1 MKELSRFLLGGHRVN
16 ALAKLLLVIFAGF
29 MTDVAPAQTVQQQ
42 AYLKANNAEYESLP
56 FYGSSGYS
64 AHGDNFGGSLAISGD
79 TLVVGAYRQ
88 DSAAI
93 GINEY
98 QRAHSGTAYV
108 FIRDGSGNWSQ
119 QAYLKADIPGTGDGF
134 GYSVAIS
141 GDTIVVGAPFEAS
154 AATGINGDQSDNA
167 ASESGAA
174 YVFTR
179 DGSGHWSQ
187 QAYLK
192 PSNTGSGDRFGS
204 SVAISGDTIVVGA
217 PWEDSAATGVN
228 GDQANN
234 AQSISGAAY
243 VFTRNGSIWSQQAY
257 LKADSNYEM
266 LFGRSVAISGD
277 DIVVGSIGMGHYA
290 HFAAGGY
297 PDYAAAGYVFT
308 RGESGNWLQQ
318 AMLQASANGTGG
330 SFSGSSVAIFEDTI
344 VVGAPSF
351 KVEDIAGAAF
361 VFKRSGAAWSQ
372 RDCLVASN
380 VAEGDLFGSS
390 VAIDDR
396 TILVGAVGEDSAATG
411 VNGNQNDDSATDSGA
426 VYAFMRNAAGRWS
439 QRAYLKASNTGV
451 HDSFGSAVA
460 ISGDTFIMGAF
471 EEDSA
476 PTGVNGDQAD
486 SPFADSG
493 AAYVFDSDLQNDWPV
508 GTAESVSGSP
518 TVIRG
523 GVSLAL
529 QAGSVVYSGDIIE
542 TGAADAVGLVFLDE
556 TSVLIAEN
564 ARFEIDEYFYE
575 PFTGENT
582 PHNKSHFSFLRG
594 LFVWTSGLIA
604 DHDRDD
610 VTLDTPLGFLGIRG
624 TAFSVEVLENGALTE
639 VAISV
644 TSGAVVFDNAWTEVS
659 TELAAGESLRAEAP
673 SPVPLSV
680 APAQR
685 VVSAAGGN
693 QDLAITPGGH
703 LWTWRVS
710 EGEAW
715 VSIED
720 PVNWPD
726 DSTLRYT
733 VSPNAE
739 PTPRRATL
747 TVTSGSFTATHEIHQ
762 VGMLTDEMP
771 PEIDLQF
778 PLADSVVS
786 NVSPIWLRADLR
798 DDTGLME
805 QVEISL
811 NGGSP
816 LAYDLRSGI
825 DVTEKSLYEEI
836 EPVSGENTLV
846 ITAHD
851 LAGNS
856 TTVTRHFTFEQRYWL
871 KLKSAYPP
879 TEDWGGDVTRRV
891 VPAKMARIGYSIW
904 MAEGHEYG
912 YVVLP
917 GCQWQVTAV
926 AEAGHWFSHWSGLP
940 AGADVSGHIVKF
952 TMPAED
958 VEHLTAHFI
967 ANPFVV
973 PAGEEHP
980 FLPPLVKPLFLG
992 VLLPDAGTGNA
1003 AVGMVT
1009 AAVVATKGSLSGKVS
1024 IDGKTLPFSGVL
1036 HGDGSVWFNAGRE
1049 RLTVL
1054 PLQGASVAMS
1064 LTASWSEAGLIFEA
1078 RVGEERWSVGLAKPV
1093 AYGGGELVPA
1103 GLLNQ
1108 ARGAKGYYTAVFPAK
1123 VQEPARDPSEFPQ
1136 GTGHAAFHL
1145 AKGGGLKMAGV
1156 LADGS
1161 KITAA
1166 SALVEGDV
1174 GPMFVALPTPGAPAS
1189 QRGGSLLGEWRFDPE
1204 VADSDVSGT
1213 NWLWYRAA
1221 ALTSAN
1227 KAQTYRAGWPEGLS
1241 LDPVGAQFDG
1251 VLSVQELLELPAAES
1266 MTGNAR
1272 LEFTEGGLVS
1282 VVEVTAFQV
1291 VGSKVNKIDRKD
1303 AGFSLSLNAKTGLL
1317 KGSFTPTWANPAR
1330 KLPAFQGVLL
1340 QKGENRGGWG
1350 FFLGNALGDLDPESG
1365 SMTLG
1370 AP

>member
-1 MKELSRFLLGGHRVN
+1 MN
-16 ALAKLLLVIFAGF
+16 AWSQRLLVSLVGLLA
-29 MTDVAPAQTVQQQ
+29 ASAHAQTVQQQ

-64 AHGDNFGGSLAISGD
+64 ADEDNFGCSMAISGD
-79 TLVVGAYRQ
+79 TLVIGAYRQ
-88 DSAAI
+88 DSAAV
-93 GINEY
+93 GVNEY

-108 FIRDGSGNWSQ
+108 FTRDGSGNWSQ
-119 QAYLKADIPGTGDGF
+119 QAYLKASNTGTGDGF

-141 GDTIVVGAPFEAS
+141 GDTIVVGAPFEDS
-154 AATGINGDQSDNA
+154 AATGVNGDQVDNTA
-167 ASESGAA
+167 GESGAA

-192 PSNTGSGDRFGS
+192 ASNTEAADNFGF
-204 SVAISGDTIVVGA
+204 SVAISGGTIVVGA
-217 PWEDSAATGVN
+217 PSEDSAATGVN
-228 GDQANN
+228 GDQTNN
-234 AQSISGAAY
+234 EQSISGSAY
-243 VFTRNGSIWSQQAY
+243 VFTRNGSTWSQRAY
-257 LKADSNYEM
+257 LKADSNYEFF
-266 LFGRSVAISGD
+266 FGRSVALSSEHI
-277 DIVVGSIGMGHYA
+277 IVGSLGMGHFA
-290 HFAAGGY
+290 HFTDGGY
-297 PDYAAAGYVFT
+297 PDYAAAGYVFA
-308 RGESGNWLQQ
+308 RGEGGGWFQQ
-318 AMLQASANGTGG
+318 AMLKASVNGAGG
-330 SFSGSSVAIFEDTI
+330 SFSNSSVAICDDMI
-344 VVGAPSF
+344 VVGAPSYR
-351 KVEDIAGAAF
+351 VEDEDIDGVAF
-361 VFKRSGAAWSQ
+361 VFERSGVAWIQ
-372 RDCLVASN
+372 RDCLRASN
-380 VAEGDLFGSS
+380 AGNLHDGDLFGSS
-390 VAIDDR
+390 VAIDGH
-396 TILVGAVGEDSAATG
+396 TILVGAVQEDSAASG
-411 VNGNQNDDSATDSGA
+411 VNGNQADNSAIDSGA
-426 VYAFMRNAAGRWS
+426 AYAFMRNAAGRWR
-439 QRAYLKASNTGV
+439 QRAYLKSSNTGA
-451 HDSFGSAVA
+451 HDSFGSSVA
-460 ISGDTFIMGAF
+460 IFGDTLVVGALQ
-471 EEDSA
+471 EDGA
-476 PTGVNGDQAD
+476 PNGTNGDQED
-486 SPFADSG
+486 SSFADSG
-493 AAYVFDSDLQNDWPV
+493 AAYVFDSDLQDEWPV
-508 GTAESVSGSP
+508 GSAESVTGSP
-518 TVIRG
+518 TVTRN
-523 GVSLAL
+523 GVGIPLKT
-529 QAGSVVYSGDIIE
+529 GDVVYSGDIIE
-542 TGAADAVGLVFLDE
+542 TGGADAVELALIDE
-556 TSVLIAEN
+556 TRISISEN
-564 ARFEIDEYFYE
+564 SKIEIDEYFYE

-582 PHNKSHFSFLRG
+582 PHNQSHFSFLRG
-594 LFVWTSGLIA
+594 LFVWTSGFIGER
-604 DHDRDD
+604 DPDD
-610 VTLDTPLGFLGIRG
+610 VTLDTPLGVLGIRG
-624 TAFSVEVLENGALTE
+624 TEFSVEVIENGTRIE
-639 VAISV
+639 VEVEVI
-644 TSGAVVFDNAWTEVS
+644 SGAVVFENAWTGVS

-673 SPVPLSV
+673 APVSLNV
-680 APAQR
+680 EPAQR
-685 VVSAAGGN
+685 VVSAAGGW
-693 QDLAITPGGH
+693 QDLGVTPGGH
-703 LWTWRVS
+703 LWSWSVS

-726 DSTLRYT
+726 DSTLRYN
-733 VSPNAE
+733 VLPNAE

-762 VGMLTDEMP
+762 AGMLTDEVP

-798 DDTGLME
+798 DDTGLMD

-816 LAYDLRSGI
+816 LAYDLRSGV

-836 EPVSGENTLV
+836 EPIPGENTLV

-856 TTVTRHFTFEQRYWL
+856 TTVTRHFTFEQRYSL
-871 KLKSAYPP
+871 KLCAAYPP
-879 TEDWGGDVTRRV
+879 TEDWGGDVTRKV
-891 VPAKMARIGYSIW
+891 LPAKMARISYSIW

-926 AEAGHWFSHWSGLP
+926 ANAGHWFSHWSGLP

-973 PAGEEHP
+973 PAGEAHP
-980 FLPPLVKPLFLG
+980 FLPPLAKPLFLG
-992 VLLPDAGTGNA
+992 VLMPDAGTGNA

-1024 IDGKTLPFSGVL
+1024 IDGKSLPFSGVL

-1049 RLTVL
+1049 RLTAL
-1054 PLQGASVAMS
+1054 PLQGASVAMT
-1064 LTASWSEAGLIFEA
+1064 LTASWSEAGLMFEA
-1078 RVGEERWSVGLAKPV
+1078 RVGEARWSAGLAKPV

-1123 VQEPARDPSEFPQ
+1123 AQEPARDASEFPQ
-1136 GTGHAAFHL
+1136 GTGHAALHL
-1145 AKGGGLKMAGV
+1145 AKGGGLKLAGV

-1204 VADSDVSGT
+1204 AADSDVSGT
-1213 NWLWYRAA
+1213 NWLWYRAV
-1221 ALTSAN
+1221 
-1227 KAQTYRAGWPEGLS
+1227 AQTPATKVQVYRSGWPEGVS

-1272 LEFTEGGLVS
+1272 LEFAEGGLVS
-1282 VVEVTAFQV
+1282 GVEVTAFQV
-1291 VGSKVNKIDRKD
+1291 VGSKVIKIDRKD
-1303 AGFSLSLNAKTGLL
+1303 AGFSLSLNARTGHL
-1317 KGSFTPTWANPAR
+1317 KGSFTPNWANPTK

-1340 QKGENRGGWG
+1340 QKGGNRGGWG

-1365 SMTLG
+1365 SMALA